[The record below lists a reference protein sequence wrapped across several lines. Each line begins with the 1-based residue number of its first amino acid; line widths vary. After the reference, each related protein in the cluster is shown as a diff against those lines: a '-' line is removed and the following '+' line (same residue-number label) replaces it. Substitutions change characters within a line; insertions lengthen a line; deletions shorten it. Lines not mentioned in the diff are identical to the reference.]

1 MEPHLYSGISPTL
14 VFLVGVVSGFG
25 LAGLWRGILLWADWR
40 ATQKVVDALLGQPYD
55 DNPQDRAAYERVES
69 CKSRLRLQKTPNPK
83 WIAPLGDEIPKLIWE
98 IAEIYYPDA
107 EDPRWAPDMS
117 HFARAIHF
125 AAMDIADFLQ
135 DRRVG
140 RLIDVS
146 AGTVRKITQA
156 CQWLADSKS
165 VKILYP
171 YYERVRIVLQVIR
184 YKSPSMWA
192 WLFLSNAA
200 VRILQPAVIDI
211 VARRAIELYSG
222 RLTSSTRNVAS

>member
-1 MEPHLYSGISPTL
+1 MEPYLYSEISPMFG
-14 VFLVGVVSGFG
+14 FLGGVVAG
-25 LAGLWRGILLWADWR
+25 LGLVGLWRRIQLRTDLRAARVAAD
-40 ATQKVVDALLGQPYD
+40 TLLGQPYD
-55 DNPQDRAAYERVES
+55 DNPQDRATYERVES
-69 CKSRLRLQKTPNPK
+69 CKSRLRWQKTPHPE
-83 WIAPLGDEIPKLIWE
+83 WTAPLVEEIPKLIQE

-107 EDPRWAPDMS
+107 EEPMWAPGMS

-135 DRRVG
+135 TRHVG

-146 AGTVRKITQA
+146 ATTAWKVVRVGQKI
-156 CQWLADSKS
+156 SNNKI

-171 YYERVRIVLQVIR
+171 YYKRVRPVLQVIR

-200 VRILQPAVIDI
+200 VRTLQPAVIDI

-222 RLTSSTRNVAS
+222 RLTSSAGHVTS

>member
-1 MEPHLYSGISPTL
+1 MEPYLYSGISPML
-14 VFLVGVVSGFG
+14 VFLVGVVSGLG
-25 LAGLWRGILLWADWR
+25 LVGLWRRILLWTDRR
-40 ATQKVVDALLGQPYD
+40 AAQKVVDTILGQPYD
-55 DNPQDRAAYERVES
+55 DNPQYREACKRVES

-83 WIAPLGDEIPKLIWE
+83 WIAPLIKETPKLVEE

-107 EDPRWAPDMS
+107 VDPIWAPSLS
-117 HFARAIHF
+117 HFARAIHLT
-125 AAMDIADFLQ
+125 AMDIADFLQ
-135 DRRVG
+135 DRRIG

-146 AGTVRKITQA
+146 AGTVWKIAQA

-171 YYERVRIVLQVIR
+171 YYEKVRPVLQVIR

-222 RLTSSTRNVAS
+222 RLSSLHEGKES